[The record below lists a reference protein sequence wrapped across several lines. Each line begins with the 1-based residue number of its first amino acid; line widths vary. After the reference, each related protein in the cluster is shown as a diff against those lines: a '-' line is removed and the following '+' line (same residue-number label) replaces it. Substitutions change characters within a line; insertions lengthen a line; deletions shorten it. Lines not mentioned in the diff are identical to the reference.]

1 VKGREGESVVHTDG
15 LDANSIAHSPP
26 CSCPCSCSDQSSH
39 GRKVE
44 DVKGSP
50 ALCRCSRATMPIAM
64 ALALRGR
71 EGRPEMA
78 KRSISMDC
86 QTHGHDHHHL
96 LWPVIIQFSVRAEL
110 LSTFL
115 CDDAH
120 VEAEAEVDAVLL
132 CSMKIST
139 LPAIG
144 SKAEHLIS
152 FLISLVGL
160 VTSCKNLTMG
170 KKRRHKGGEVGF
182 RGNPVRLSLNYE

>member
-1 VKGREGESVVHTDG
+1 
-15 LDANSIAHSPP
+15 
-26 CSCPCSCSDQSSH
+26 
-39 GRKVE
+39 
-44 DVKGSP
+44 
-50 ALCRCSRATMPIAM
+50 
-64 ALALRGR
+64 
-71 EGRPEMA
+71 MA

-132 CSMKIST
+132 CSIKIST

-152 FLISLVGL
+152 FLISLVGWFGDQL
-160 VTSCKNLTMG
+160 QELDDG
-170 KKRRHKGGEVGF
+170 
-182 RGNPVRLSLNYE
+182 